1 MARDR
6 SDIYEDHDEVSEAP
20 PERLSAGLVILTTV
34 VLLVAIFF
42 MQKALDKHYDA
53 GMFADK
59 KGSPEAPPPAE

>member
-6 SDIYEDHDEVSEAP
+6 TDVYEDHDEVSEAA
-20 PERLSAGLVILTTV
+20 PERLSSGLVILTTV

-42 MQKALDKHYDA
+42 MQKALDKHFKA

-59 KGSPEAPPPAE
+59 RGSPEAPPAE